1 MLSRVAD
8 SVHWMARYLE
18 RAENVARFIDVNWN
32 LTLDLGEELA
42 GHWEPLVSTTGDR
55 EAFFKR
61 YDEASRDNVM
71 RFLALDPENPN
82 SIVSCL
88 AHARENARVAR
99 EVISAD
105 MWEELNRFYLWVQD
119 AVRAGTTNDYEF
131 FAQVKR
137 ASHQLLGATE
147 ATMSH
152 GEAWHFARLGWL
164 LERADKTSRILDVK
178 YFILLPD
185 VSDIGTP
192 LDLVQ
197 WSALLKS
204 ASALEMYRREHGR
217 IVPARVV
224 EYLVLDRDFPR
235 SIRFSLIRAERS
247 VRAIT
252 GAAEEGTFRNR
263 AEQELGR
270 LRSQL
275 DYTSTEDILQVGLHE
290 FIDGLQASLNRIGEA
305 IFQTFFLVHDLPSS
319 SQSQSQFQ

>member
-1 MLSRVAD
+1 MLSRVAE

-18 RAENVARFIDVNWN
+18 RAENVARFIDVNWQ

-42 GHWEPLVSTTGDR
+42 DHWDPLVSTSGDR
-55 EAFFKR
+55 EQFLER
-61 YDEASRDNVM
+61 YPVASRENVM
-71 RFLALDPENPN
+71 RFLALDQENPN
-82 SIVSCL
+82 SIISCL
-88 AHARENARVAR
+88 ARARENARVAR
-99 EVISAD
+99 EVISTD

-119 AVRAGTTNDYEF
+119 AVRGGTTGDYEF

-152 GEAWHFARLGWL
+152 GEAWNFARLGWL

-178 YFILLPD
+178 YYILLPQASD
-185 VSDIGTP
+185 VGTP

-204 ASALEMYRREHGR
+204 TSALEMYRREHGR
-217 IVPARVV
+217 IVPAKVM
-224 EYLVLDRDFPR
+224 EYLILDRDFPR
-235 SIRFSLIRAERS
+235 SMRFCLIRAERS
-247 VRAIT
+247 MRAIT
-252 GAAEEGTFRNR
+252 GASEEGTFRNR

-275 DYTSTEDILQVGLHE
+275 DYTSTEDIQREGLHE
-290 FIDGLQASLNRIGEA
+290 YIDRVQASLNLIGEA
-305 IFQTFFLVHDLPSS
+305 IFQTFFRVPELPSS
-319 SQSQSQFQ
+319 SQSQSQ